1 MYYLFSIYDL
11 RYSIRDEAFYTEAE
25 LVDGKAPTG
34 AVVEWV
40 KEESY
45 FFKLSEF
52 TDKLLLFY
60 EENPDFIGPKGRRN
74 EVISFVSQEGGLRD
88 LSVSRTTFSWGVPV
102 PNDPKHVVYVWL
114 DALTNYI
121 TALGYPDM
129 ESENN
134 QFSKF
139 WPASLHVVGKDIL
152 RFHTVFWPAF
162 LMAAG
167 LEPPKVLPNFLT
179 NSLIYKILLILDLI
193 CLLFSCLSILI
204 SDLI

>member
-1 MYYLFSIYDL
+1 M

-204 SDLI
+204 SNLIP

>member
-52 TDKLLLFY
+52 TDKLLQFY

-193 CLLFSCLSILI
+193 CLSFSCLSILI